1 MKNTLR
7 WIIFLVLGMVLASML
22 DAPTPA
28 YARSQEKV
36 DRLIIAF
43 HDLLEVYEGTGLS
56 STEKYQLRRVRDEVD
71 RLHKEAK

>member
-1 MKNTLR
+1 M
-7 WIIFLVLGMVLASML
+7 FFVLGVILASML

-43 HDLLEVYEGTGLS
+43 HDFLEVYEGTGLS
-56 STEKYQLRRVRDEVD
+56 STEKYQLRRVTDEVD
-71 RLHKEAK
+71 RLYREAR